1 MINRSFT
8 CLSLSLALLA
18 GSAGAAFNDIQNTD
32 LAQAAA
38 SLNAL
43 AIMQGDGAGNFEPN
57 RSLTRAEFTKL
68 AATSLGLADATA
80 YRSYT
85 LFPDVL
91 YTHWASGYIAAM
103 SKSPDLAKKQIIR
116 GNPDGTFTP
125 EKPVTYGEACT
136 MLLRM
141 LDYTTADVG
150 PIWPT
155 DYIAKAQSLN
165 LTKGAEVRG
174 ENDPI
179 TRADAAVMLRNTL
192 RTPTKGGEKLYTALS
207 GSTPI
212 ENSILLAIPETDP
225 SMTAGQIRFYEN
237 GEIVTRPAANT
248 LDSALIGSRGVVLF
262 DKTATNKVRS
272 FLPEVSQ
279 REIYKVVRAERQQL
293 VTENGGAIPVGRKVP
308 VIVGGALHDYIEA
321 WYDIHVNDQVSLY
334 YDKEHNL
341 ELISIDTVLST
352 GESYVW
358 GMDNFS
364 LPNGYRIERNG
375 VTIERGDLKKYDVVT
390 LNPTTQT
397 AFVSNTRITG
407 LYEKATPSFRFPEKI
422 KVLATEFTISEDAAP
437 TFDKTQLGEKVTL
450 LLDSNNNV
458 RAAVP
463 EKELAASMHGIVTA
477 SSENEV
483 TVQLFNGLTIKGP
496 TEKAI
501 HNVSVGQMI
510 NLSQDNKGNL
520 RVLENTRTATN
531 PGDWIVSRGVLG
543 SKPVAPD
550 VQVFERTSEGGPL
563 YQVKPEQIGTDIISG
578 KKVESVI
585 TDPSGTVI
593 AMVINDATGESW
605 VWGAVEGVSEV
616 HYEYR
621 GGKKDDTTTDGQNG
635 SSSQGGNSQ
644 SNDANANEDS
654 EVIKIP
660 IYNYKVKIT
669 TLVDGK
675 EEKSYIIDVDE
686 QVEGLTGKPTLLG
699 LPRAA
704 LTNTGEMKLTSKK
717 PIRIGVASLAD
728 FDGYSSVKY
737 NGAVWRVADDV
748 PVWNTR
754 TNHFI
759 TLRQAKAD
767 FDAFTLYADA
777 SLENSGKIRIITV
790 S

>member
-1 MINRSFT
+1 MKRHSFT

-18 GSAGAAFNDIQNTD
+18 GTAGAAFHDIQNTD

-38 SLNAL
+38 SLSAL

-68 AATSLGLADATA
+68 AATSLGLSDATA
-80 YRSYT
+80 YSSYT

-103 SKSPDLAKKQIIR
+103 SKSPELAKKQIIR

-155 DYIAKAQSLN
+155 DYITKAQSLN
-165 LTKGAEVRG
+165 LTKGAQTHG
-174 ENDPI
+174 ENDSI
-179 TRADAAVMLRNTL
+179 TRADAAIMLRNAL
-192 RTPTKGGEKLYTALS
+192 RTPTKGGQKLYTALS

-212 ENSILLAIPETDP
+212 ENSILLATPETDP

-237 GEIVTRPAANT
+237 GEIVTRPGANT
-248 LDSALIGSRGVVLF
+248 IDSALIGSRGIVLF

-279 REIYKVVRAERQQL
+279 RETYEVVRAERQQL
-293 VTENGGAIPVGRKVP
+293 VTADGGAIPVGRKVP
-308 VIVGGALHDYIEA
+308 VVVGGELHDYIEA
-321 WYDIHVNDQVSLY
+321 WYDIHAKDRVSLY
-334 YDKEHNL
+334 YDNEHNL
-341 ELISIDTVLST
+341 ELISIDTVLSA

-397 AFVSNTRITG
+397 AFVSNARITG
-407 LYEKATPSFRFPEKI
+407 LYEEASPSFRFPEKI
-422 KVLATEFTISEDAAP
+422 KVLATEFTVSEDAAP
-437 TFDKTQLGEKVTL
+437 TFDKTKLGEKVTL
-450 LLDSNNNV
+450 LLDSNHNV

-463 EKELAASMHGIVTA
+463 ESELSAPMHGIVTA
-477 SSENEV
+477 SSENEI
-483 TVQLFNGLTIKGP
+483 TVQLFNGLTVKGP
-496 TEKAI
+496 TEKTI
-501 HNVSVGQMI
+501 HNVAVGQMV
-510 NLSQDNKGNL
+510 NLSQDNQGNL
-520 RVLENTRTATN
+520 HVMENTRPAAN

-550 VQVFERTSEGGPL
+550 VQVFERTNKDAPL
-563 YQVKPEQIGTDIISG
+563 YQIKPEEIGTDVISG
-578 KKVESVI
+578 KNVESVI

-593 AMVINDATGESW
+593 AMVLNDATGESW

-616 HYEYR
+616 V
-621 GGKKDDTTTDGQNG
+621 DTRIIGTPGEPNYK
-635 SSSQGGNSQ
+635 
-644 SNDANANEDS
+644 EF
-654 EVIKIP
+654 P
-660 IYNYKVKIT
+660 IYDYKVKIT
-669 TLVDGK
+669 TLEDGK
-675 EEKSYIIDVDE
+675 EKSYTIDVEE
-686 QVEGLTGKPTLLG
+686 QVEGLSGKPIPLG

-704 LTNTGEMKLTSKK
+704 LSNTGEMNLISKQ
-717 PIRIGVASLAD
+717 PIRVGAASLAA
-728 FDGYSSVKY
+728 FDGYTSVKY
-737 NGAVWRVADDV
+737 NDTVWRISENI

-754 TNHFI
+754 TNHFM

-767 FDAFTLYADA
+767 FDAFNLYADA
-777 SLENSGKIRIITV
+777 PLEKGGQIRLITV

>member
-1 MINRSFT
+1 MKSRSFT
-8 CLSLSLALLA
+8 CLSLSLALMA
-18 GSAGAAFNDIQNTD
+18 GSAGAAFHDIQNTD

-38 SLNAL
+38 SLSAL

-80 YRSYT
+80 YSSYT

-155 DYIAKAQSLN
+155 DYITKAQSLN
-165 LTKGAEVRG
+165 LTKGTQTHG

-179 TRADAAVMLRNTL
+179 TRADAAIMLRNAL

-212 ENSILLAIPETDP
+212 ENSILLATPETDP

-248 LDSALIGSRGVVLF
+248 IDNALVGSRGIVLF

-279 REIYKVVRAERQQL
+279 RETYKVVRAERQQL
-293 VTENGGAIPVGRKVP
+293 VTENGSSIPVGRKVP
-308 VIVGGALHDYIEA
+308 VIIGGTLHDYIEA

-334 YDKEHNL
+334 YDNEHNL
-341 ELISIDTVLST
+341 ELISIDTVLSS

-364 LPNGYRIERNG
+364 IPNGYRIERNG

-390 LNPTTQT
+390 LNPTNQT
-397 AFVSNTRITG
+397 AFVSNARITG
-407 LYEKATPSFRFPEKI
+407 IYEEASPSFRFPEKI
-422 KVLATEFTISEDAAP
+422 KVLATEFTVSEDAAP
-437 TFDKTQLGEKVTL
+437 TFDKTQLGEKITL

-463 EKELAASMHGIVTA
+463 GNELSASMRGIITA
-477 SSENEV
+477 SSDKEV
-483 TVQLFNGLTIKGP
+483 TVQLFNGITVKGP
-496 TEKAI
+496 VENSIPNLA
-501 HNVSVGQMI
+501 VGQMV
-510 NLSQDNKGNL
+510 NLTQDHKGYF
-520 RVLENTRTATN
+520 RILENTRPATN

-550 VQVFERTSEGGPL
+550 VQVFERTSEGAPL
-563 YQVKPEQIGTDIISG
+563 YQVKPEEIGTDVISG
-578 KKVESVI
+578 KKIESVI

-593 AMVINDATGESW
+593 ALVVNDATGESW
-605 VWGAVEGVSEV
+605 VWGLVEGVSEV

-621 GGKKDDTTTDGQNG
+621 GGKKDETDKDNTNGGQSGNNG
-635 SSSQGGNSQ
+635 KK
-644 SNDANANEDS
+644 DEEPKEEDS
-654 EVIKIP
+654 EGIKIA
-660 IYNYKVKIT
+660 IYDYKVKIT
-669 TLVDGK
+669 TLEDGK
-675 EEKSYIIDVDE
+675 EKSYTIDVDE
-686 QVEGLTGKPTLLG
+686 QVEGLTGKPTPLG

-704 LTNTGEMKLTSKK
+704 LSNTGEMKLTSKK
-717 PIRIGVASLAD
+717 PIRIGVVSLAD
-728 FDGYSSVKY
+728 FDGYTSVKY
-737 NGAVWRVADDV
+737 NGAVWQVADDV

-754 TNHFI
+754 TNHLM

-767 FDAFTLYADA
+767 FEAFTLYADA
-777 SLENSGKIRIITV
+777 PLENSGQIRMISV

>member
-1 MINRSFT
+1 MKRCSFT

-18 GSAGAAFNDIQNTD
+18 GTAGAAFHDIQNTD

-57 RSLTRAEFTKL
+57 RNLTRAEFTKL
-68 AATSLGLADATA
+68 AATSLGLTDATA

-116 GNPDGTFTP
+116 GNPNGTFTP

-141 LDYTTADVG
+141 LNYTTADVG

-179 TRADAAVMLRNTL
+179 TRADAAIMLRNTL

-212 ENSILLAIPETDP
+212 ENSILLATPETDP

-237 GEIVTRPAANT
+237 GEIITRPAANT
-248 LDSALIGSRGVVLF
+248 VDSALIGSRGIVLF
-262 DKTATNKVRS
+262 DKTSTIKVRA

-279 REIYKVVRAERQQL
+279 RETHQIVRAERQQL
-293 VTENGGAIPVGRKVP
+293 VTKNGSSIPVDRKVP
-308 VIVGGALHDYIEA
+308 VVVGGKLHDYIDA
-321 WYDIHVNDQVSLY
+321 WYDIHADDQVSLY

-341 ELISIDTVLST
+341 ELIAIDTVLSS

-364 LPNGYRIERNG
+364 LPNSYRIERNG

-397 AFVSNTRITG
+397 AFVSNARITG
-407 LYEKATPSFRFPEKI
+407 LYQEASPSFRFPEKI
-422 KVLATEFTISEDAAP
+422 KVLATEFTVPKDAAP
-437 TFDKTQLGEKVTL
+437 TFDKTQLGEQITL
-450 LLDSNNNV
+450 LLDSNHNV

-463 EKELAASMHGIVTA
+463 AKELSTSMHGIVTA
-477 SSENEV
+477 STESEI

-496 TEKAI
+496 TKNAVQKI
-501 HNVSVGQMI
+501 AVGQMV
-510 NLSQDNKGNL
+510 NLSQDIEGNL
-520 RVLENTRTATN
+520 RVLENTRPAVN

-543 SKPVAPD
+543 NKPVAPD

-563 YQVKPEQIGTDIISG
+563 YQVKPEEIGTDVISG
-578 KKVESVI
+578 KKVESVV

-593 AMVINDATGESW
+593 ALVVNDATGESW
-605 VWGAVEGVSEV
+605 VWGAVEGASEIV
-616 HYEYR
+616 ETR
-621 GGKKDDTTTDGQNG
+621 PTGEPG
-635 SSSQGGNSQ
+635 SPNYK
-644 SNDANANEDS
+644 EFP
-654 EVIKIP
+654 V
-660 IYNYKVKIT
+660 YNYKVKIK
-669 TLVDGK
+669 TLVDEK
-675 EEKSYIIDVDE
+675 EQSYTIDVDE
-686 QVEGLTGKPTLLG
+686 QVAGLVGKPTPLG

-704 LTNTGEMKLTSKK
+704 LSNTGEMKLTSKK
-717 PIRIGVASLAD
+717 PIRVGVVSLAD
-728 FDGYSSVKY
+728 FDGYTSVKY
-737 NGAVWRVADDV
+737 NGAVWQVADGI

-754 TNHFI
+754 TNHFM

-777 SLENSGKIRIITV
+777 PLENGGQIRMISV

>member
-1 MINRSFT
+1 MKRCSFT

-18 GSAGAAFNDIQNTD
+18 GTAGAAFHDIQNTD

-57 RSLTRAEFTKL
+57 RNLTRAEFTKL
-68 AATSLGLADATA
+68 AATSLGLTDATA

-116 GNPDGTFTP
+116 GNPNGTFTP

-141 LDYTTADVG
+141 LNYTTADVG

-179 TRADAAVMLRNTL
+179 TRADAAIMLRNTL

-212 ENSILLAIPETDP
+212 ENSILLATPETDP

-237 GEIVTRPAANT
+237 GEIITRPAANT
-248 LDSALIGSRGVVLF
+248 VDSALIGSRGIVLF
-262 DKTATNKVRS
+262 DKTSTSKVRA

-279 REIYKVVRAERQQL
+279 RETHQIVRAERQQL
-293 VTENGGAIPVGRKVP
+293 VTKNGSSIPVDRKVP
-308 VIVGGALHDYIEA
+308 VVVGGKLHDYIDA
-321 WYDIHVNDQVSLY
+321 WYDIHADDQVSLY

-341 ELISIDTVLST
+341 ELIAIDTVLSS

-364 LPNGYRIERNG
+364 LPNSYRIERNG

-397 AFVSNTRITG
+397 AFVSNARITG
-407 LYEKATPSFRFPEKI
+407 LYQEASPSFRFPEKI
-422 KVLATEFTISEDAAP
+422 KVLATEFTVPKDAAP
-437 TFDKTQLGEKVTL
+437 TFDKTQLGEQITL
-450 LLDSNNNV
+450 LLDSNHNV

-463 EKELAASMHGIVTA
+463 AKELSTSMHGIVTT
-477 SSENEV
+477 STESEI

-496 TEKAI
+496 TKNAVQKI
-501 HNVSVGQMI
+501 AVGQMV
-510 NLSQDNKGNL
+510 NLSQDIEGNL
-520 RVLENTRTATN
+520 RVLENTRPAVN

-543 SKPVAPD
+543 NKPVAPD

-563 YQVKPEQIGTDIISG
+563 YQVKPEEIGTDVISG
-578 KKVESVI
+578 KKVESVV

-593 AMVINDATGESW
+593 ALVVNDATGESW
-605 VWGAVEGVSEV
+605 VWGAVEGASEIV
-616 HYEYR
+616 ETR
-621 GGKKDDTTTDGQNG
+621 PTGEPG
-635 SSSQGGNSQ
+635 SPNYK
-644 SNDANANEDS
+644 EFP
-654 EVIKIP
+654 V
-660 IYNYKVKIT
+660 YNYKVKIK
-669 TLVDGK
+669 TLVDEK
-675 EEKSYIIDVDE
+675 EQSYTIDVDE
-686 QVEGLTGKPTLLG
+686 QVAGLVGKPTPLG

-704 LTNTGEMKLTSKK
+704 LSNTGEMKLTSKK
-717 PIRIGVASLAD
+717 PIRVGVVSLAD
-728 FDGYSSVKY
+728 FDGYTSVKY
-737 NGAVWRVADDV
+737 NGAVWQVADGI

-754 TNHFI
+754 TNHFM

-777 SLENSGKIRIITV
+777 PLENGGQIRMISV